1 MPQIINNWPY
11 SDIHNINLDW
21 ILAQVKE
28 LGHKVENME
37 TFFPHIST
45 WNNGEWDIDHNYE
58 LNEIVINGNDI
69 YLAKKNV
76 PAGEN
81 INNTD
86 YWLLVGTD
94 SYIMNKV
101 DKSGD
106 TMTGQLNVPN
116 INVYNATYPQIK
128 FSKTANSNEDG
139 MIYFDEDNSIRR
151 FVFRQDPTTG
161 STYQEVYALP
171 QTIGAL
177 TETKIYGILTSKET
191 GAQIFTN
198 GEPTAVASGI
208 LENVATITLPAGI
221 WIVQFVAV
229 FENNATGYREIGL
242 GAGALDPYMNRY
254 CKMAEQ
260 AANGIDT
267 ELSVT
272 TVLVP
277 TVETTYYL
285 NVMQNSGASLNVT
298 GGLDARRLV

>member
-28 LGHKVENME
+28 LGHKVENVE
-37 TFFPHIST
+37 AFFPHIST

-106 TMTGQLNVPN
+106 TMTGDLTLPN
-116 INVYNATYPQIK
+116 LIVKAPDALSTP
-128 FSKTANSNEDG
+128 AVMGRNSNNQSLGTIDFLNDG
-139 MIYFDEDNSIRR
+139 QVQIRSYN
-151 FVFRQDPTTG
+151 VGVASENYKLPTPTK
-161 STYQEVYALP
+161 TVA
-171 QTIGAL
+171 
-177 TETKIYGILTSKET
+177 TEYKILTTKQT
-191 GAQIFTN
+191 GVQIYTN
-198 GEPTAVASGI
+198 GEHTAVASGT
-208 LENVATITLPAGI
+208 LENVATITLPAGV
-221 WIVQFVAV
+221 WIVQFVGV

-242 GAGALDPYMNRY
+242 GASAVDPYINRY
-254 CKMAEQ
+254 CKIAEQ

-285 NVMQNSGASLNVT
+285 NVMQNSGASLNVI